1 VKQIRRLAAFYAVQ
15 LRLLWRWSGGP
26 TALLVRA
33 VLTAAVSVIALLVTV
48 WLIPG
53 IAIRSIATAI
63 AFAVLL
69 TSATTLARPLLI
81 ALLSGVSTLLSAL
94 ATVVLQVVAFWL
106 FTRVPGGLEIDRFGD
121 AVLGA
126 LIYSLGSAV
135 LTACLSIGD
144 DRAFFG
150 TLARRLAVHH
160 RSVERTDR
168 PGVVAIQI
176 DGLSRSFLEQQIQA
190 GRASILSKWIRSRE
204 MTLDNWQTLLPSQ
217 TSASQAGI
225 LHGNND
231 GIPAFRWWD
240 KQSGRLL
247 VSNHPADAKE
257 IMRRVSNGDGL
268 LANGGAS
275 IGNLLSGDATR
286 SYLTAATIDDPARE
300 LRRSHV
306 LDWFFISPYSYVRW
320 IVLSI
325 GEVLKEIVQ
334 ARRERIVGLAP
345 PGERGFPYPL
355 ARAATN
361 VLLRHLTTALVI
373 EEMYRGAPII
383 YVDFVDYDEI
393 AHHAGPDRAEASDA
407 VSGVDKIIGLIALA
421 AADTP
426 RPYRF
431 IVLSDHGQ
439 SPGASFQQR
448 NGKTLE
454 ALVGEL
460 TGKASVRGA
469 TAHVEQWGR
478 ITPLASEASRVH
490 GLVGALAGRPFRD
503 RAIGGRQAK
512 DPEDIVVAGSGNLA
526 LVSFPRLP
534 GRVSLESI
542 RDLYP
547 DLIDGLARHPG
558 IGFLMVRSDKSGAVV
573 IGGAGV
579 NYLSDGRV
587 EGVDPLRPFGQ
598 HAAAALRRVD
608 AMDDCGDLLIVSQ
621 FDVEAGAVASFE
633 SQIGTHGGLGGE
645 QTHPFVVHP
654 AEWRID
660 APIVGATA
668 LHSQIRE
675 WLARL

>member
-1 VKQIRRLAAFYAVQ
+1 M
-15 LRLLWRWSGGP
+15 
-26 TALLVRA
+26 
-33 VLTAAVSVIALLVTV
+33 TAAVSVMALLVTA
-48 WLIPG
+48 WLSPG
-53 IAIRSIATAI
+53 IAIHDTGTATI
-63 AFAVLL
+63 VAVLL
-69 TSATTLARPLLI
+69 ATATTLARPVLI
-81 ALLSGVSTLLSAL
+81 ALLSGVSIFLSAV
-94 ATVVLQVVAFWL
+94 ATVLLQGVAFWL
-106 FTRVPGGLEIDRFGD
+106 FSRVPGGLEIDRFGD

-126 LIYSLGSAV
+126 LTYSLGSAV

-144 DRAFFG
+144 DNAFFG

-160 RSVERTDR
+160 RGVGRTDR
-168 PGVVAIQI
+168 PGVVVIQI
-176 DGLSRSFLEQQIQA
+176 DGLSRSFLEQQIDA
-190 GRASILSKWIRSRE
+190 GRVPVLSRWIRSRE
-204 MTLDNWQTLLPSQ
+204 MTLDSWETLLPSQ

-240 KQSGRLL
+240 KRTARLF

-257 IMRRVSNGDGL
+257 IMRRVSRGDGL

-286 SYLTAATIDDPARE
+286 SYLTAATIEDPARE

-325 GEVLKEIVQ
+325 GEVFKEIVQ
-334 ARRERIVGLAP
+334 ARRERIIGLAP
-345 PGERGFPYPL
+345 RGERGFPYPL

-393 AHHAGPDRAEASDA
+393 AHHAGPDRAEACDA
-407 VSGVDKIIGLIALA
+407 IAGVDKIIGLIAKA

-454 ALVGEL
+454 ALVEEL
-460 TGKASVRGA
+460 AGKASVRGA
-469 TAHVEQWGR
+469 TAHVEHWGH
-478 ITPLASEASRVH
+478 IAPLASEASGVR

-503 RAIGGRQAK
+503 RAAGGPQAK
-512 DPEDIVVAGSGNLA
+512 EPEDIVVAGSGNLA

-534 GRVSLESI
+534 GRVSLEAI
-542 RDLYP
+542 RVLYP

-558 IGFLMVRSDKSGAVV
+558 VGFLMVRSDNSGAVV
-573 IGGAGV
+573 IGGAGMKH
-579 NYLSDGRV
+579 LSDGRV
-587 EGVDPLRPFGQ
+587 EGVDPLQPFGP
-598 HAAAALRRVD
+598 HAAAALERVD
-608 AMDDCGDLLIVSQ
+608 AMAECGDLLIVSQ
-621 FDVEAGAVASFE
+621 LDAETGAVASFE

-645 QTHPFVVHP
+645 QTRPFVLHP
-654 AEWRID
+654 ADWRIN
-660 APIVGATA
+660 APIIGATA